1 MFGISF
7 SEIVLILVIALIVLG
22 PKKLPIV
29 VHKAANIFLKIKLYL
44 VAIKKDIYL
53 QNNLSEIN
61 KTKESFLNTY
71 NQIKD
76 DLVNIASTSEEEKL
90 YQPELDFN
98 KTRLNK
104 HASKIYR

>member
-29 VHKAANIFLKIKLYL
+29 VHKTANIFLKIKLYL
-44 VAIKKDIYL
+44 EAIKRDVYL
-53 QNNLSEIN
+53 QNDFSEIN
-61 KTKESFLNTY
+61 KTKENFLHTY

-76 DLVNIASTSEEEKL
+76 DLVNIASTSKEEKL

-98 KTRLNK
+98 KTILNK
-104 HASKIYR
+104 HEAKIYQ